1 MTHIIIALANRE
13 NMISLLFYYRNCSK
27 ITTKKITT
35 FGISVRLGMW
45 DLCQGQSWLGSYRNT
60 YVRGIYLICIRSIVG
75 ISVRVSDLGLMSGSE
90 LVLPSEL
97 LAVRLRVQT
106 FMLHRHSFNLC
117 RSWSDLRTV

>member
-60 YVRGIYLICIRSIVG
+60 YVRGIYLICIRSIVD

-97 LAVRLRVQT
+97 LAVRL
-106 FMLHRHSFNLC
+106 
-117 RSWSDLRTV
+117 